1 MASISTRPHLPPIPS
16 TSRRVRLLPILAATV
31 SVAVLAGILMPSPV
45 TTTCPSV
52 ARLTRAADLQVTA
65 FPGVDLR
72 AAASGIPGVAAG
84 SGPYAGVATSLAN
97 GHREVGVWVEG
108 RPRNR
113 SVVDRPL
120 LVAGTWP
127 RHAGLVLERGLAHRL
142 GLRAGSR
149 ARVATTS
156 GDARMRI
163 SGIALSSSPHR
174 PGAAGVAYA
183 PPRDVRRISPDS
195 RAHGST
201 MMLRLDRGGGPVAVA
216 AWLARRFPGPA
227 VKVARHAPDECLQ
240 AVS

>member
-1 MASISTRPHLPPIPS
+1 M
-16 TSRRVRLLPILAATV
+16 
-31 SVAVLAGILMPSPV
+31 SVAVLAVILMPSPV
-45 TTTCPSV
+45 TTSCPSV

-65 FPGVDLR
+65 LPGVDLR
-72 AAASGIPGVAAG
+72 AAAAGVPGVAAG

-142 GLRAGSR
+142 GLRAGSH

-156 GDARMRI
+156 GAARMRI
-163 SGIALSSSPHR
+163 SGVAVSSSPHR

-195 RAHGST
+195 RVHGST
-201 MMLRLDRGGGPVAVA
+201 LMLRLEHGGGPVAAA
-216 AWLARRFPGPA
+216 AWLARRFPAPA
-227 VKVARHAPDECLQ
+227 LNVARTARDKCM
-240 AVS
+240 